1 MPHTSR
7 LVQRI
12 HFEDFGGAEF
22 ERLVFA
28 YHVRAG
34 WSDVAWYG
42 QTGSDGG
49 RDIVGNEP
57 LDSQPARKCVI
68 QCVNRATLTQAKAN
82 RDMKAALA
90 ACGGSLAAFKFV
102 VRGKV
107 SAKLRDAV
115 EASAASLGISSLTI
129 WSGVEFEE
137 HLRLYGED
145 LLRRFC
151 AGEPFP
157 DSREDLRRFAEDFAG
172 LSDKDALD
180 IMAAVFDR
188 PAFRTRF
195 QEESS
200 LPAFKQAIEDTIAAL
215 NTGVWRTREGNE
227 IRRIPTIH
235 HLRDARMK
243 SQVSMAVSL
252 VDKLRRTFST
262 GLRDGRIRPCA
273 CGQSDCPVFM
283 ITPAMANELDKIR
296 HDALAAFRGA
306 NPRFDVSVS

>member
-1 MPHTSR
+1 MAHTAR

-34 WSDVAWYG
+34 WTDLAWYG

-49 RDIVGNEP
+49 RDIIGNEP
-57 LDSQPARKCVI
+57 IDGQPARKTVI
-68 QCVNRATLTQAKAN
+68 QCVNRSTLTQAKAEQ
-82 RDMKAALA
+82 DMKAATA
-90 ACGGSLAAFKFV
+90 ACGGSLPAFKLV
-102 VRGKV
+102 TREKV
-107 SAKLRDAV
+107 SAERRDAIV
-115 EASAASLGISSLTI
+115 LAAASIGIGSVTI
-129 WSGVEFEE
+129 WSGVDFEE

-157 DSREDLRRFAEDFAG
+157 DNREDLRRFADDFVG
-172 LSDKDALD
+172 LSDRDALN

-188 PAFRTRF
+188 PAFRTPFR
-195 QEESS
+195 EESS
-200 LPAFKQAIEDTIAAL
+200 LPAFQQAIEDTIAAL
-215 NTGVWRTREGNE
+215 NTGVWRTREGDE

-235 HLRDARMK
+235 HLRDANTK
-243 SQVSMAVSL
+243 SQVSRAVGL

-262 GLRDGRIRPCA
+262 GLRDGRVKA
-273 CGQSDCPVFM
+273 CGCDQPDCPVFT
-283 ITPAMANELDKIR
+283 IDSSMADELDKIR
-296 HDALAAFRGA
+296 HEILKAFRGA
-306 NPRFDVSVS
+306 HPNFDVSLS